1 MWGRIVSGVLVV
13 VLALA
18 GAATLGAAPA
28 RAAESDSIAALV
40 NQARWANGQAGLLRN
55 GALDSVAVAW
65 ANQMAQSGTLSHNP
79 STGSQ
84 IPAGWSRWGEN
95 IAQGYP
101 SASAVHAGWMA
112 SPGHHANIV
121 GDFTDLGVAFISA
134 GGTTWAVEVFAK
146 YAGHVGP
153 AAPGQAAAAAAPAP
167 APAPAAPAPAKP
179 APAAPPGSSPAAPA
193 APPPGAAAPASAA
206 PPPTASPSPVPSAVR
221 PSPVAQHATT
231 ARAADLRSEPAS
243 FDSRAAGPAWTVGL
257 LAALLLVGGLA
268 TWLLSPRRR
277 THA

>member
-1 MWGRIVSGVLVV
+1 MWGRIGSGVLVV
-13 VLALA
+13 VVALA

-28 RAAESDSIAALV
+28 QAAESDSIAGLV

-55 GALDSVAVAW
+55 GALDTVAVNW
-65 ANQMAQSGTLSHNP
+65 ANQMAQANSLTHNP
-79 STGSQ
+79 NTGSQ

-101 SASAVHAGWMA
+101 NASAVHAGWMA

-146 YAGHVGP
+146 YAGHAGP
-153 AAPGQAAAAAAPAP
+153 AAPAAAAVAPAP
-167 APAPAAPAPAKP
+167 AAVQAAPPAPAPAKP
-179 APAAPPGSSPAAPA
+179 VPAPAAPVTAPVNPV
-193 APPPGAAAPASAA
+193 PPPDAAATPERSAASAPSAA
-206 PPPTASPSPVPSAVR
+206 PTPTRTRAASRAPTAALAAKP
-221 PSPVAQHATT
+221 T
-231 ARAADLRSEPAS
+231 A
-243 FDSRAAGPAWTVGL
+243 FDSTVPHPLWIAGLV
-257 LAALLLVGGLA
+257 AALFLVGGLA
-268 TWLLSPRRR
+268 TWLLVHRRR